1 MLLSNPKQKAVEL
14 SDEDIFLKSLTNPD
28 TFSIIFDRYQQAFL
42 RKAKD
47 ILKSEDDAY
56 DAVQEAFVRIYSAAK
71 QYRKMEGATFK
82 SWAYKILINQCYTAY
97 QKNKKKL
104 EQGIDLTDSD
114 MELLE
119 DKVSTSEYQDKLT
132 KDYVLSLVSRLP
144 VMLAKVVDLYFIQGV
159 PQKEIAEIE
168 GISNEVVRARIH
180 RAKKELR
187 QIELNLN
194 I

>member
-1 MLLSNPKQKAVEL
+1 MFLTGNEQKLVEL
-14 SDEDIFLKSLTNPD
+14 SDEEVFLKALTNPD
-28 TFSIIFDRYQQAFL
+28 AFSIIFDRYQPAFL

-47 ILKSEDDAY
+47 ILKSEEEAY
-56 DAVQEAFVRIYSAAK
+56 DAVQEAFVRIYSAAR

-82 SWAYKILINQCYTAY
+82 SWAYKILINQCYTLY
-97 QKNKKKL
+97 QKNKKRF

-119 DKVSTSEYQDKLT
+119 DKVATDEHQNKLT
-132 KDYVLSLVSRLP
+132 KDYVISLISKLP
-144 VMLAKVVDLYFIQGV
+144 VILARVVDLYFIQEV
-159 PQKEIAEIE
+159 PQKEIANRE
-168 GISNEVVRARIH
+168 GVSNEVIRARIH

-187 QIELNLN
+187 QIEINLN